1 MDEYLNWFFAFM
13 TKMLDGV
20 WMIIKNLFLGIV
32 QIFNLPYYFD
42 QINQYKNG
50 FGVVGWILCV
60 ISFIIAYAVWGLL
73 VFLIGLAIRKYIRF
87 RRSLVGNEDLLEEIA
102 DLHRDVMRLTK
113 EKERIIALK
122 VGESGVSVEQLNQIY
137 AESEREAYAAYP
149 VRRSGAVVEGGSGA
163 VASGSDTT
171 SSDTGSSGSSK
182 APVDTSAKRFF
193 RLSGVDDKYDYYT
206 PPTYDDSISLKELC
220 DDIRNFSCS
229 RMRLYYEIKTIRLMF
244 AGLAST
250 KLILLQGISGTG
262 KTSLP
267 YMLGKYFENDATISA
282 VQPSWRDRTE
292 LFGYFNEFTKKFN
305 ETEVL
310 KRIYEA
316 SYNDDIN
323 IIVLDEMNIARVEYY
338 FAEMLS
344 VLEMPDPSEWRVEL
358 VTSSWPSDPVK
369 LEEGCLKIPQNVWYI
384 GTANNDDS
392 TFAVSDKVYDRAFVI
407 NLDSKGVAFE
417 APATGPRRIS
427 YSHVAEMYKKAV
439 EDRPVSEEIHNKI
452 QQLDMYVIQHFRIA
466 FGNRIIKQLNIFVPV
481 YVACGGDELEGLDY
495 LLATKV
501 FRKFESL
508 NLGLIRDEIRGLIVY
523 MDQLF
528 GKGIMKECYA
538 YLERLQKMM

>member
-1 MDEYLNWFFAFM
+1 
-13 TKMLDGV
+13 
-20 WMIIKNLFLGIV
+20 
-32 QIFNLPYYFD
+32 
-42 QINQYKNG
+42 
-50 FGVVGWILCV
+50 
-60 ISFIIAYAVWGLL
+60 
-73 VFLIGLAIRKYIRF
+73 
-87 RRSLVGNEDLLEEIA
+87 
-102 DLHRDVMRLTK
+102 
-113 EKERIIALK
+113 
-122 VGESGVSVEQLNQIY
+122 
-137 AESEREAYAAYP
+137 
-149 VRRSGAVVEGGSGA
+149 
-163 VASGSDTT
+163 
-171 SSDTGSSGSSK
+171 
-182 APVDTSAKRFF
+182 
-193 RLSGVDDKYDYYT
+193 
-206 PPTYDDSISLKELC
+206 
-220 DDIRNFSCS
+220 
-229 RMRLYYEIKTIRLMF
+229 MRLYYEIKTIRLMF

-407 NLDSKGVAFE
+407 NLDSKGVAFD

-439 EDRPVSEEIHNKI
+439 EERPGSE
-452 QQLDMYVIQHFRIA
+452 
-466 FGNRIIKQLNIFVPV
+466 
-481 YVACGGDELEGLDY
+481 
-495 LLATKV
+495 
-501 FRKFESL
+501 
-508 NLGLIRDEIRGLIVY
+508 
-523 MDQLF
+523 
-528 GKGIMKECYA
+528 
-538 YLERLQKMM
+538 

>member
-1 MDEYLNWFFAFM
+1 MDAFLNWFYAFM

-32 QIFNLPYYFD
+32 QIFNLPFYFD
-42 QINQYKNG
+42 QVNQFKNG

-60 ISFIIAYAVWGLL
+60 LSFILAYAVWGLL
-73 VFLIGLAIRKYIRF
+73 FFLLGLAIRKYIRF

-137 AESEREAYAAYP
+137 AESEREAIAMYPIRRASGTAA
-149 VRRSGAVVEGGSGA
+149 AEGGV
-163 VASGSDTT
+163 VAATSAAAEAPAAGSP
-171 SSDTGSSGSSK
+171 K
-182 APVDTSAKRFF
+182 APTDTNAKRFF
-193 RLSGVDDKYDYYT
+193 RLSGVDDKYEYYT
-206 PPTYDDSISLKELC
+206 APLYDDSMELMTMC
-220 DDIRNFSCS
+220 EDIRNFSCS
-229 RMRLYYEIKTIRLMF
+229 RMHLFYELKTIRLLF

-358 VTSSWPSDPVK
+358 VTSSWPSDPAK

-417 APATGPRRIS
+417 APATGAKKVS
-427 YSHVAEMYKKAV
+427 YSHISELYNKAV
-439 EDRPVSEEIHNKI
+439 EDRPVSDEIHEKI
-452 QQLDMYVIQHFRIA
+452 QKLDMYVIQHFRIA

-481 YVACGGDELEGLDY
+481 FVACGGDELEGLDY

-508 NLGLIRDEIRGLIVY
+508 NLGLIRDEIRGLIVF

-528 GKGIMKECYA
+528 GKGVMKECYA
-538 YLERLQKMM
+538 YLERLSKMM